1 MEYPA
6 EILEKLEIAKKISS
20 ENLLKLDVA
29 YGKWLGRKVSDFISS
44 EKIHPDFVASHG
56 YTVFHQPENN
66 FTYQIGSGNEIFVE
80 CKIPV
85 VYNFRQMD
93 VSLGGQGAP
102 LVPIGDQLLF
112 GDYHYCLN
120 LGGIANIST
129 ELFGKRIAYDIAPVN
144 MILNPLAKKLGSAFD
159 RDGTFASNGS
169 VIKDLL
175 DHLESLDYYKK
186 VFPKSLG
193 SEWVEENVISFC
205 ESHNYDPKDVLSTL
219 VEHIAL
225 RISGDVLLLQ
235 HQKRS
240 INSKILVTGGG
251 TKNAYLIN
259 KIKEKLKG
267 IIEVEIPALEIID
280 FKEALIFS
288 FLGLLRLRNE
298 PNCLASVTGAS
309 KDSSGGQVISDQNII
324 FR

>member
-1 MEYPA
+1 MNNSYNGIGLMSGTSLDGLDVVFAKFSKNTSGWQFEILTTTFVEYPA

-129 ELFGKRIAYDIAPVN
+129 ELFGKRIAY
-144 MILNPLAKKLGSAFD
+144 
-159 RDGTFASNGS
+159 
-169 VIKDLL
+169 
-175 DHLESLDYYKK
+175 
-186 VFPKSLG
+186 
-193 SEWVEENVISFC
+193 
-205 ESHNYDPKDVLSTL
+205 
-219 VEHIAL
+219 
-225 RISGDVLLLQ
+225 
-235 HQKRS
+235 
-240 INSKILVTGGG
+240 
-251 TKNAYLIN
+251 
-259 KIKEKLKG
+259 
-267 IIEVEIPALEIID
+267 
-280 FKEALIFS
+280 
-288 FLGLLRLRNE
+288 
-298 PNCLASVTGAS
+298 
-309 KDSSGGQVISDQNII
+309 
-324 FR
+324 